1 MNRIRRILG
10 YKVSVAQMLET
21 LMWLALPY
29 LMIGLTWTFFH
40 PEQVQL
46 IETSLLT
53 KFPAGADLVAFGQVT
68 LLWPVLLLGADV
80 CVAVG

>member
-1 MNRIRRILG
+1 MNGIRRVLSR
-10 YKVSVAQMLET
+10 KASVEQVLET
-21 LMWLALPY
+21 LMWLSLPY
-29 LMIGLTWTFFH
+29 PVIGLVWTFLH

-80 CVAVG
+80 CIAM

>member
-1 MNRIRRILG
+1 MDRIRRTLS
-10 YKVSVAQMLET
+10 YKLSVEQLLET
-21 LMWLALPY
+21 LMWLSLPY
-29 LMIGLTWTFFH
+29 LVIGLVWTFFH

-46 IETSLLT
+46 IESSLLT

-80 CVAVG
+80 CIAM

>member
-1 MNRIRRILG
+1 MNRVQRILG
-10 YKVSVAQMLET
+10 HKLSVEQVLET

-29 LMIGLTWTFFH
+29 LVIGLVWTFFH
-40 PEQVQL
+40 PEQVQV
-46 IETSLLT
+46 IEASLLT

-80 CVAVG
+80 CIAM

>member
-1 MNRIRRILG
+1 MHRIRRMLG
-10 YKVSVAQMLET
+10 HKASVEQALET

-29 LMIGLTWTFFH
+29 LMIGLVWTFFH

-46 IETSLLT
+46 IESSLLT

-80 CVAVG
+80 CVAL

>member
-1 MNRIRRILG
+1 MHRIRRMLG
-10 YKVSVAQMLET
+10 RKASVEQVLEM

-29 LMIGLTWTFFH
+29 LMIGLVWTFFH

-46 IETSLLT
+46 IESSLLT

-80 CVAVG
+80 CVAL

>member
-10 YKVSVAQMLET
+10 HRVSVEQMLET
-21 LMWLALPY
+21 LMWLSLPY
-29 LMIGLTWTFFH
+29 LVIGLVWTFFH

-46 IETSLLT
+46 IEASLLT

-80 CVAVG
+80 CVAM

>member
-1 MNRIRRILG
+1 MDRIRRTLS
-10 YKVSVAQMLET
+10 YKLSVEQLLET
-21 LMWLALPY
+21 LMWLSLPY
-29 LMIGLTWTFFH
+29 LVIGLVWTFFH

-46 IETSLLT
+46 IESSLLT

-80 CVAVG
+80 CVAM

>member
-1 MNRIRRILG
+1 MDRIRRTLS
-10 YKVSVAQMLET
+10 YKLSVEQLLET
-21 LMWLALPY
+21 LMWLSLPY
-29 LMIGLTWTFFH
+29 LVIGLVWTFFH

-46 IETSLLT
+46 IESGLLT

-80 CVAVG
+80 CVAM

>member
-1 MNRIRRILG
+1 MDRIRHILS
-10 YKVSVAQMLET
+10 YKLSVEQLLET
-21 LMWLALPY
+21 LMWISLPY
-29 LMIGLTWTFFH
+29 LVIGLVWTFFH

-68 LLWPVLLLGADV
+68 LLWPVLLLGADI
-80 CVAVG
+80 CVAM

>member
-10 YKVSVAQMLET
+10 HRVSVEQMLET
-21 LMWLALPY
+21 LMWLSLPY
-29 LMIGLTWTFFH
+29 LVIGLVWTFFH

-53 KFPAGADLVAFGQVT
+53 KFPAGANLVAFGQVT

-80 CVAVG
+80 CVAM

>member
-1 MNRIRRILG
+1 MTGFLSRPV
-10 YKVSVAQMLET
+10 KVEAMIET

-29 LMIGLTWTFFH
+29 LVIGLVWTFFH

-46 IETSLLT
+46 IESSLLT

-80 CVAVG
+80 CVAL

>member
-1 MNRIRRILG
+1 MNGIRRVLSR
-10 YKVSVAQMLET
+10 KASVEQVLET
-21 LMWLALPY
+21 LMWMSLPY
-29 LMIGLTWTFFH
+29 LVIGLVWTFLH

-80 CVAVG
+80 CIAM

>member
-1 MNRIRRILG
+1 MNALRRMLSR
-10 YKVSVAQMLET
+10 KASVEQVLET
-21 LMWLALPY
+21 LMWLSLPY
-29 LMIGLTWTFFH
+29 LVIGLVWTFFH

-80 CVAVG
+80 CVAM

>member
-10 YKVSVAQMLET
+10 YKVSVEQMLET

-29 LMIGLTWTFFH
+29 LVIGLVWTFFH

-46 IETSLLT
+46 IESSLLT
-53 KFPAGADLVAFGQVT
+53 RFPAGADLVAFGQVT
-68 LLWPVLLLGADV
+68 LLWPVLLLGAHV
-80 CVAVG
+80 CVTL

>member
-1 MNRIRRILG
+1 MHRIHRILRH
-10 YKVSVAQMLET
+10 KLSVEQVLET

-29 LMIGLTWTFFH
+29 LVIGLVWTFFH

-46 IETSLLT
+46 IESSLLT

-80 CVAVG
+80 CVAM

>member
-10 YKVSVAQMLET
+10 HRVSVEQMLET
-21 LMWLALPY
+21 LMWLSLPY
-29 LMIGLTWTFFH
+29 LVIGLVWTFFH

-46 IETSLLT
+46 IEASLLT

-80 CVAVG
+80 CVAL

>member
-1 MNRIRRILG
+1 MDRIRRTLS
-10 YKVSVAQMLET
+10 YKLSVEQMIET
-21 LMWLALPY
+21 LMWLSLPY
-29 LMIGLTWTFFH
+29 LVIGLVWTFFH

-53 KFPAGADLVAFGQVT
+53 KFPAGANLVAFGQVM

-80 CVAVG
+80 CVAM

>member
-1 MNRIRRILG
+1 MDRVRRVLS
-10 YKVSVAQMLET
+10 YRLSVEQLLET
-21 LMWLALPY
+21 LMWLSLPY
-29 LMIGLTWTFFH
+29 LVIGLVWTFFH

-46 IETSLLT
+46 IESSLLT

-80 CVAVG
+80 CVTM

>member
-1 MNRIRRILG
+1 MNRIRRILS
-10 YKVSVAQMLET
+10 YRASVEQVLET
-21 LMWLALPY
+21 LMWLSLPY
-29 LMIGLTWTFFH
+29 LVIGLVWTFFH

-53 KFPAGADLVAFGQVT
+53 KVPAGANLVAFGQVT

-80 CVAVG
+80 CIAM

>member
-1 MNRIRRILG
+1 MDRIRRTLS
-10 YKVSVAQMLET
+10 YKLSVEQLLKT
-21 LMWLALPY
+21 LMWLSLPY
-29 LMIGLTWTFFH
+29 LVIGLVWTFFH

-46 IETSLLT
+46 IESSLLT

-80 CVAVG
+80 CVTM